1 MRIDNSGGG
10 LLRGNEI
17 AIRGKS
23 CLIFSSYA
31 IGRKRTVVMAQL
43 SPMAWAKGWL
53 G

>member
-1 MRIDNSGGG
+1 MRIENSGGD

-31 IGRKRTVVMAQL
+31 IGRKRTVLMDQL
-43 SPMAWAKGWL
+43 DAMRRSKG
-53 G
+53 